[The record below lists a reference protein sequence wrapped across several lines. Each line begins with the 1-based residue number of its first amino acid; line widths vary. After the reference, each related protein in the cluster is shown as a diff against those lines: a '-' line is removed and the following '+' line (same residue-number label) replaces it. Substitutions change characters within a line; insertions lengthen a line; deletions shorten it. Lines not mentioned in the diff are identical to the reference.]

1 MSTVRDAQGNIL
13 NPSGPGT
20 SRYKDANA
28 TELDWFDN
36 HPRPVEAK
44 TEFQV
49 TKIPATLPPNSG
61 DTLKVVEAIEIA
73 KTEIRLAGLPEPN
86 IDVTIPA
93 TLPPNSGDTLKVVPL
108 TE

>member
-1 MSTVRDAQGNIL
+1 MSTVRDTQGNIL
-13 NPSGPGT
+13 NPVGPGCE
-20 SRYKDANA
+20 RYTDENSL
-28 TELDWFDN
+28 TVDWFATR
-36 HPRPVEAK
+36 PRPVEAK

-93 TLPPNSGDTLKVVPL
+93 TIG
-108 TE
+108 EWAE